1 MFAFALAARLSL
13 VGITYTQLTAKA
25 ESEAASGLL
34 SAHNKSNEQYK
45 I

>member
-34 SAHNKSNEQYK
+34 SAQF
-45 I
+45 ILR